1 MSEPAVPPP
10 PRPADD
16 GDSDQPVKRK
26 MLMGVALMLAM
37 ASIYAGLL
45 EAGRLAQVTLAT
57 GATIAVVWA
66 LTSRPHRP

>member
-1 MSEPAVPPP
+1 MSEPVVPPP

-26 MLMGVALMLAM
+26 MLIGVALMLAM
-37 ASIYAGLL
+37 GSIYAGLL
-45 EAGRLAQVTLAT
+45 DAGRLAQVTLAT